1 MRKSARACDM
11 ASRAKT
17 AAKRKRLT
25 LRLPRPRQQG
35 IKAQRQFCSMPLL
48 AMIPSKPGVR
58 QGSALIALLHLFHGL
73 LGVVLR
79 IEGADQVH
87 LASGL
92 VAEHLAPLAVIADI
106 KLLGESRRSER
117 RYQNCCEKVLSHRC
131 SSLAECMTPPM
142 L

>member
-1 MRKSARACDM
+1 MSIKSAPTEAD
-11 ASRAKT
+11 A
-17 AAKRKRLT
+17 LIEET
-25 LRLPRPRQQG
+25 L
-35 IKAQRQFCSMPLL
+35 IS
-48 AMIPSKPGVR
+48 S
-58 QGSALIALLHLFHGL
+58 LIALLHLFHGL

-117 RYQNCCEKVLSHRC
+117 RYQNCCERYFLIAVAPWLN
-131 SSLAECMTPPM
+131 A
-142 L
+142 